1 MTTALRR
8 YVRQAPARYPLL
20 LAAYLGHVNAQNRQR
35 YTRMSATR
43 FAKAYGETEP
53 GLMRLAS
60 ASRTIGMRPSPAQS
74 AYADCKSPAPK
85 NSFRALS
92 APIPSVPALARRKR
106 RR

>member
-1 MTTALRR
+1 M
-8 YVRQAPARYPLL
+8 

-92 APIPSVPALARRKR
+92 ALPRLCPPSRAASGTICRAAERQAPGFVI
-106 RR
+106 